1 MAKEAKGKEKVTKEM
16 AVQTVN
22 DKAKLASA
30 GVVLLIALV
39 AFYYFSE
46 DSFFYRMLGIVGGFL
61 IAAAIF
67 FTTAQGKATSSFLA
81 TSRVELR
88 RMVWPTKNETL
99 QTTLIVFIVVT
110 IVAIFLWALDRL
122 LSWFMQ
128 WLIG

>member
-1 MAKEAKGKEKVTKEM
+1 MAKEASI
-16 AVQTVN
+16 QTAN
-22 DKAKLASA
+22 DKAKLIAA
-30 GVVLLIALV
+30 GVILLVALV
-39 AFYYFSE
+39 SFYYFSE
-46 DSFFYRMLGIVGGFL
+46 ESFFYRMLGIVGGFL
-61 IAAAIF
+61 IAATIF

-99 QTTLIVFIVVT
+99 QTTLIVFIVVA
-110 IVAIFLWALDRL
+110 IVAVFLWALDRL

>member
-1 MAKEAKGKEKVTKEM
+1 MAKEASI
-16 AVQTVN
+16 QTAN
-22 DKAKLASA
+22 DKTKLVSA
-30 GVVLLIALV
+30 GVILLVSLV

-46 DSFFYRMLGIVGGFL
+46 ESFFYRTLGIVGGFL

-67 FTTAQGKATSSFLA
+67 FTTTQGKATSSFLA

-99 QTTLIVFIVVT
+99 QTTLIVFVVVT
-110 IVAIFLWALDRL
+110 IVALFLWALDRL